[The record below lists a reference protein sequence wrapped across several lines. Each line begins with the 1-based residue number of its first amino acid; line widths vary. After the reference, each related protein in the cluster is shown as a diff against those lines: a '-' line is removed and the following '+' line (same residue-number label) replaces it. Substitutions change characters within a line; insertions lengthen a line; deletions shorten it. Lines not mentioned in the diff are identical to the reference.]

1 MFDPIWVV
9 LGRVDDLQR
18 DVPDQIV
25 LSHVLLVDRVHN
37 DPKVRSV
44 GVVDVVGR
52 LWVEVVRGV
61 DVIFR
66 HDILQQVGKSACR
79 VGESCVRN
87 KVELCGARFEH
98 PFREP
103 GISIVAL
110 CENEGGDRLTCV
122 GEDFSRSGFGEYLIA
137 LRDER

>member
-1 MFDPIWVV
+1 MFDPIRVV
-9 LGRVDDLQR
+9 SGRVDDLQR

-66 HDILQQVGKSACR
+66 HDILQQVGKNACR
-79 VGESCVRN
+79 VG
-87 KVELCGARFEH
+87 
-98 PFREP
+98 
-103 GISIVAL
+103 
-110 CENEGGDRLTCV
+110 
-122 GEDFSRSGFGEYLIA
+122 
-137 LRDER
+137 

>member
-1 MFDPIWVV
+1 MFDPIRVV

-61 DVIFR
+61 DVVFR
-66 HDILQQVGKSACR
+66 HDILQQSGKNACHVG
-79 VGESCVRN
+79 
-87 KVELCGARFEH
+87 
-98 PFREP
+98 
-103 GISIVAL
+103 
-110 CENEGGDRLTCV
+110 
-122 GEDFSRSGFGEYLIA
+122 
-137 LRDER
+137 

>member
-1 MFDPIWVV
+1 MSGAWFFALERCRFGGSGSRRGASGSVCCPQVPVECGVFDPIRVV

-25 LSHVLLVDRVHN
+25 LSHVLPVNRVHD

-66 HDILQQVGKSACR
+66 HDILQQVGKNACR
-79 VGESCVRN
+79 VG
-87 KVELCGARFEH
+87 
-98 PFREP
+98 
-103 GISIVAL
+103 
-110 CENEGGDRLTCV
+110 
-122 GEDFSRSGFGEYLIA
+122 
-137 LRDER
+137 